1 MIDGDLRAR
10 NGPATL
16 EELVAEVRAGRL
28 GLDPGSVTVA
38 SAFLT
43 LHSTRHTGRN
53 QQYHNEI
60 LSVRIGAAV
69 GSCAFEP
76 MVRADHSAAVNDCV
90 GATVAELLDHSVCA
104 VRIAALDA
112 YLMHTHPHPDAGGVR
127 GVPTLIAGQ
136 SSLAKSL
143 DRAAGVIGLL
153 PESTRSVLVIG
164 VVNSL
169 LTELRKHGIRYIPC
183 DLIGGHTEWGERV
196 YTTIADVS
204 ESYDALLVTGMCL
217 VNSSFDILL
226 EHARRRQL
234 PMVMYAQTGSAVLPW
249 FLGVAG
255 VSAVAAEPY
264 PFFSLDGGPSTHFH
278 YRIAEV
284 A

>member
-1 MIDGDLRAR
+1 MINGDLRAR

-16 EELVAEVRAGRL
+16 EELVAEARAGRL

-43 LHSTRHTGRN
+43 LHSTRHAGRN

-76 MVRADHSAAVNDCV
+76 VVRADHSAAVNDCV
-90 GATVAELLDHSVCA
+90 GATVAELLDHPVCA

-112 YLMHTHPHPDAGGVR
+112 YLMHTHPHPGAGGVR
-127 GVPTLIAGQ
+127 GVPILIAGQ

-169 LTELRKHGIRYIPC
+169 LKELRKHGIRYIPC

-217 VNSSFDILL
+217 VNSSFDTLL

-249 FLGVAG
+249 FLGAAG